1 MKILTADKIYTP
13 DKWLENHALVVDEQ
27 GKIQAVRP
35 LEIGEKAEY
44 FPGILCPGFV
54 NAHCHLEL
62 SALQGKIVR
71 GTGMAGF
78 GAEVVSKRQG
88 ISQEETNDAI
98 TLALESAW
106 KSGTNVIGDI
116 CNDASSFAS
125 KQDFL
130 AQNTSFYIHN
140 FIEIFA
146 LRASAAEF
154 VWEKGQN
161 LLTEFPTNSS
171 LTLHAPYSASE
182 KLLQIA
188 ANHFQE
194 NPYLASVHLLE
205 SQDEREI
212 FEKGT
217 GYFADFFQKIGID
230 FQGFPTKSPIDY
242 IAKGL
247 NREQAIIFV
256 HLTEATAEE
265 LAILAEQFP
274 KAYFCLCPESNR
286 FIHETLPNFALFL
299 PYLDRIC
306 LGTDSLASND
316 SLDMYKEIQAIQAHF
331 PQIDLHT
338 LLKCLTTNGAKA
350 LQVSPQFGA
359 FSIGNNCGIVNID
372 KGLITRIV

>member
-1 MKILTADKIYTP
+1 
-13 DKWLENHALVVDEQ
+13 
-27 GKIQAVRP
+27 
-35 LEIGEKAEY
+35 
-44 FPGILCPGFV
+44 
-54 NAHCHLEL
+54 
-62 SALQGKIVR
+62 LQGKIAR

-98 TLALESAW
+98 TVALASAW
-106 KSGTNVIGDI
+106 ESGTNVIGDI
-116 CNDASSFAS
+116 CNDASSFAY
-125 KQDFL
+125 KQAFL
-130 AQNTSFYIHN
+130 AQNATFYIHN

-146 LRASAAEF
+146 LRESAAAF
-154 VWEKGQN
+154 VWDKGQA
-161 LLTEFPTNSS
+161 LLAEFPTNSS

-182 KLLQIA
+182 KLLEIA
-188 ANHFQE
+188 AKYFQE
-194 NPYLASVHLLE
+194 NPHLASIHLLE

-230 FQGFPTKSPIDY
+230 FHGFPTKNPIDY

-247 NREQAIIFV
+247 NREQQILFV

-265 LAILAEQFP
+265 LVILTAQFP

-286 FIHETLPNFALFL
+286 FIHKTLPNFDLFL

-316 SLDMYKEIQAIQAHF
+316 SLDMYKEIQAIQSRF
-331 PQIDLHT
+331 PQIDSHT
-338 LLKCLTTNGAKA
+338 LIKCLTTNGAKA
-350 LQVSPQFGA
+350 LQVSPQFGT
-359 FSIGNNCGIVNID
+359 FSIGNNCGVVHID
-372 KGLITRIV
+372 KGQIMRIV